1 MAEVVRGKGI
11 GAPLLQKLIE
21 EARKLGKHVMVGG
34 IAADNAASLALHAR
48 PGFHETAR
56 MPEVGHKFGR
66 YLDLVFMQKAL

>member
-1 MAEVVRGKGI
+1 
-11 GAPLLQKLIE
+11 
-21 EARKLGKHVMVGG
+21 MVGG

-48 PGFHETAR
+48 LGFHETAR